1 MCLDAIR
8 KQPDVNCLQRM
19 IITIDG
25 PAGVGKSTIAQLLA
39 KALNFDFLNTGAMYR
54 CAALA
59 ALQAGIPIEDHD
71 RLVEHVKDLKFEQK
85 GERIFL
91 DGLDVTE
98 RIRAAD
104 ITKLVSSVANVIP
117 LRLILIQ
124 WQRDFARDRNIVT
137 EGRDQGTVVFTDAQC
152 KIFLTA
158 SPEIRARRRTD
169 QLLAQGVT
177 ADFQQILEEQ
187 VQRDLQDSQ
196 RSFGALKQSPD
207 SEIVISDHMSPDDVL
222 EALLTLVRAKTSPP
236 H

>member
-1 MCLDAIR
+1 
-8 KQPDVNCLQRM
+8 M

-25 PAGVGKSTIAQLLA
+25 PAGVGKSTIAKLLA

-59 ALQAGIPIEDHD
+59 ALQAGISIEDHD

-207 SEIVISDHMSPDDVL
+207 SEVVISDHMSPDDVL
-222 EALLTLVRAKTSPP
+222 EALLTLVRAKTLP